1 MGNRQTE
8 GYVMAFRYMT
18 CVHRL
23 TISVPVLSEIEA
35 CTFRNKTPE
44 ETAEY
49 MKSILDKYMPMR
61 SGTSKSPNLQDE
73 RKKDHY
79 SHFILR
85 LAFSA
90 TEDLRRRFSRL
101 ETMLFQLRFKDD
113 DHIERQKFV
122 RSLNLEWEEV
132 QEAEKID
139 LKNQLL
145 AAAGGGMKNRE
156 EQEWFKVDWERVP
169 MLVEQRRV
177 FVKWGKAYVPQRE
190 QMSLVVAEFTK
201 QLDAALEV
209 CPLVPYSLRH
219 RTNNATSLHLAL
231 SPVST
236 KTIASLLSSLISHNP
251 LRHLMPPTLRQMLT
265 SMVSPP

>member
-1 MGNRQTE
+1 M
-8 GYVMAFRYMT
+8 
-18 CVHRL
+18 
-23 TISVPVLSEIEA
+23 LSEIEA
-35 CTFRNKTPE
+35 CTFRNKSAE

-61 SGTSKSPNLQDE
+61 SGTSKSQHLHDE

-113 DHIERQKFV
+113 DHIERQEFV

-132 QEAEKID
+132 QETEKRE
-139 LKNQLL
+139 LKEDLL
-145 AAAGGGMKNRE
+145 AAAGGSMRNRE

-177 FVKWGKAYVPQRE
+177 FVKRGKAYVPQRE

-201 QLDAALEV
+201 KLDEALEA
-209 CPLVPYSLRH
+209 CIAPKHYNRQGTNRIPSLPLAP
-219 RTNNATSLHLAL
+219 
-231 SPVST
+231 SPAST
-236 KTIASLLSSLISHNP
+236 KTTASLPFSPTSHNP
-251 LRHLMPPTLRQMLT
+251 SRLPTPPTQPPMPT
-265 SMVSPP
+265 SMASPP